1 MGLIYPSPSHSEAPQ
16 RLKLSL
22 VSISLVSKARLYQ
35 SWERMERGKLN
46 CFRFW
51 LVVASQ
57 MKEAGSSNLSHKEKL
72 DALITVLSFRQKVTV
87 SLPVKYT
94 N

>member
-1 MGLIYPSPSHSEAPQ
+1 
-16 RLKLSL
+16 
-22 VSISLVSKARLYQ
+22 
-35 SWERMERGKLN
+35 MERGKLN

-72 DALITVLSFRQKVTV
+72 DALITVLSFRHKVTV